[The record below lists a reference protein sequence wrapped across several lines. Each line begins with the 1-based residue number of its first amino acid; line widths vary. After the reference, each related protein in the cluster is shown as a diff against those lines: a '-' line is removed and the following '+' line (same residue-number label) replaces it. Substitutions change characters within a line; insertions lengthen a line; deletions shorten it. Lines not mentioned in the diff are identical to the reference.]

1 VERFKQAYRAAD
13 VLLIDDV
20 QFLASKAKTE
30 EEFFHTFNALYE
42 TGRQLVLTCD
52 RLPRQLPGVEDR
64 LRERFEC
71 GLVADIRPPDHA
83 TRVAILR
90 KRAALDGI
98 ELADP
103 AVLDLIAKRITQNVR
118 LLEGALIRVVA
129 SHSLTGRPINVEL
142 ARSVLDGMGQGAKNS
157 APTFAEIQ
165 AAVASQYEVTVSDL
179 ISSGRAARIAWPR
192 QVAIYLTR
200 ELTNASL
207 EAIGGAFGGRNHATV
222 VHACKRVAERI
233 ANDPQA
239 TADIDE
245 LTKSIRAC

>member
-1 VERFKQAYRAAD
+1 V
-13 VLLIDDV
+13 
-20 QFLASKAKTE
+20 
-30 EEFFHTFNALYE
+30 
-42 TGRQLVLTCD
+42 
-52 RLPRQLPGVEDR
+52 PGVEDR

-200 ELTNASL
+200 ELTSEPL
-207 EAIGGAFGGRNHATV
+207 HAIGEAFGGRNHATV
-222 VHACKRVAERI
+222 LHACKRVSDRLVGDHDAG
-233 ANDPQA
+233 ADLNDLKA
-239 TADIDE
+239 TLVDNQDD
-245 LTKSIRAC
+245 RGC